1 MDMNREEY
9 AKYTKRHM
17 PRSRAGRNMLRAFVT
32 GGLICALGQ
41 GLLAL
46 YLRLGLTEESAGA
59 AVSVTLIFLGALLT
73 GLGVYD
79 KLAKFGGAFEPF
91 TGRRVILIDGKA
103 LVVEPPREIHGL
115 GAVGLC
121 CGQNIAFQ
129 RVLFILTHCSPVT
142 AFKARFKGFWHIYSP
157 IILIRAC
164 LSRLPSN
171 SK

>member
-46 YLRLGLTEESAGA
+46 YLRLGLTEESARA

-79 KLAKFGGAFEPF
+79 KLAKFGGAGTLVPI
-91 TGRRVILIDGKA
+91 TGFANAVAAPALEYKTEGRIAGTAAKMFLIAGPVIVYG
-103 LVVEPPREIHGL
+103 VST
-115 GAVGLC
+115 GAVYGLILW
-121 CGQNIAFQ
+121 IAG
-129 RVLFILTHCSPVT
+129 R
-142 AFKARFKGFWHIYSP
+142 
-157 IILIRAC
+157 
-164 LSRLPSN
+164 
-171 SK
+171 